1 MAEGY
6 VDTILLD
13 ANRRSSEEVKG
24 DNQSQQSIYTNK

>member
-1 MAEGY
+1 MEGGY

-24 DNQSQQSIYTNK
+24 NNETQQSIYTNK